1 MSLVLQSYSLEG
13 LNLKFYSFIHPET
26 GELWVTGTDIARSLG
41 YENPSDYVYR
51 NIKNESFKRK
61 WCDLVKGLRA
71 GQTPL
76 NWQKNTTMINE
87 GGIHRLVMSCNL
99 ENLDRFKDWVCGE
112 VLPSIRKSGAYISS
126 GMSKDQ
132 IDELI
137 LLLHRKENQLA
148 DTVTRLQQSHDQI
161 MNLSNDILKMKPRV
175 AIMPHRV
182 ALQHTIRIY
191 KHHNK
196 YIFIRPQ
203 GRNLKYATRKA
214 DINNFNLIFK
224 RDGVPNS
231 MNILNKIKE
240 RLNELRIKYTSKQN
254 TITPSNNINIMYI
267 INDVCK
273 Q

>member
-13 LNLKFYSFIHPET
+13 LDLKFYSFIHPET
-26 GELWVTGTDIARSLG
+26 GELWATGNDIARSLG
-41 YENPSDYVYR
+41 YKDIRHAIYD
-51 NIKNESFKRK
+51 NIKNPTFKCK
-61 WCDLVKGLRA
+61 WSNLIQGVGSIP
-71 GQTPL
+71 TPS

-132 IDELI
+132 ISELI
-137 LLLHRKENQLA
+137 LLLQQKENQLA
-148 DTVTRLQQSHDQI
+148 STVTRLQQSHDQI
-161 MNLSNDILKMKPRV
+161 INLSNDILKMKPRV

-182 ALQHTIRIY
+182 DLQHTIRVY
-191 KHHNK
+191 KHRNK

-203 GRNLKYATRKA
+203 GRNLKYATRNTGN
-214 DINNFNLIFK
+214 DFNLIFK

-231 MNILNKIKE
+231 MNILNRVKE
-240 RLNELRIKYTSKQN
+240 RLNELRIEYTSKRN
-254 TITPSNNINIMYI
+254 TITPSNDINIMYI